1 MGVGCLNMNAAAV
14 VSGDDHGRRL
24 LAAVA
29 FADVVN
35 FSTMMAADQAGTYA
49 RWMAV
54 LNEIIRPR
62 AEAHGGLI
70 LKLTGDGVLARF
82 GSVLDAV
89 EWAVE
94 VQRAISDLADAAVSD
109 SAAIELRI
117 AVHLGDIIAT
127 ADDVYG
133 DGVNVAARL
142 QEHATP
148 GGIVLSEVVH
158 DLVRSFAGERSV
170 DLGLRQLKGFE
181 RPLRIFALEPETS
194 VRIRAVPRQN
204 STPSIAVL
212 PLQNS
217 GGDPADAYFADG
229 LAEDIIVSLAGLG
242 ELFVIARGST
252 LAFRGKQ
259 ADPRDAARVLGVRYV
274 LVGSMRRSATL
285 IRVSAQ
291 LFDGMTGAT
300 IWTEVA
306 VAPPGELFD
315 MQDRIVTKIVSGIA
329 PNVRIAELRNVM
341 RKRPGSFTAYDHTLR
356 ALHAMYDF
364 GDAGFAQARSYL
376 AAAMSEDP
384 FFAMPFAWAAWW
396 HVLNVGQGLTRD
408 HDDDMAQAGSLA
420 GRAIELDGHNAL
432 ALAIYGHV
440 KSFLFHHYEIGR
452 LYLDRAV
459 SVGASS
465 ALAWT
470 LSGASFAY
478 VGRADEA
485 VRHAEQGLRLS
496 PLDRSLFFTH
506 NILCIANYIAE
517 DYEAAADWGRLAAA
531 ENPLFT
537 ATHRILAASL
547 VALGNVHEANAVA
560 ADMLRLEPEFRVSTW
575 ERRRQPFR
583 DEAVKQAYAERLRRA
598 GLPD

>member
-1 MGVGCLNMNAAAV
+1 MNAAV
-14 VSGDDHGRRL
+14 FSDDDHGRRV
-24 LAAVA
+24 LAAII

-35 FSTMMAADQAGTYA
+35 YSNMMAEDQPGTYA

-54 LNEIIRPR
+54 LNGIIRPK
-62 AEAHGGLI
+62 AAAHGGLI
-70 LKLTGDGVLARF
+70 LKLSGDGLLAKF

-94 VQRAISDLADAAVSD
+94 VQRAIGESAEAATND
-109 SAAIELRI
+109 GPGIELRI
-117 AVHLGDIIAT
+117 AVHLGDVIAT

-133 DGVNVAARL
+133 DGVNIAARL
-142 QEHATP
+142 QEHAVP

-158 DLVRSFAGERSV
+158 DLVRSFAGERSI
-170 DLGLRQLKGFE
+170 DLGLRQLKGLD
-181 RPLRIFALEPETS
+181 RPVRVFALEPAAS
-194 VRIRAVPRQN
+194 VRIRVVPRQGAV
-204 STPSIAVL
+204 PSIAVL
-212 PLQNS
+212 PFQNS
-217 GGDPADAYFADG
+217 GGDPGDVYFADG

-259 ADPRDAARVLGVRYV
+259 ADPRDAARALGVRYV
-274 LVGSMRRSATL
+274 LAGSMRRSAAL

-300 IWTEVA
+300 IWTDVA
-306 VAPPGELFD
+306 EAPLGELFD
-315 MQDRIVTKIVSGIA
+315 MQDRIVASIVSGIA
-329 PNVRIAELRNVM
+329 PNVRVAELRNAM

-364 GDAGFAQARSYL
+364 GDAGFVQARNYL
-376 AAAMSEDP
+376 AAAMNEDP
-384 FFAMPFAWAAWW
+384 YFAMPFAWAAWW
-396 HVLNVGQGLTRD
+396 HVLNVGQGLTCD
-408 HDDDMAQAGSLA
+408 YDDDMAQAGALA

-440 KSFLFHHYEIGR
+440 KSFLFRHYEVGR

-459 SVGASS
+459 SVGVSS
-465 ALAWT
+465 AWAWT
-470 LSGASFAY
+470 LSGASLAY
-478 VGRADEA
+478 IGRADEA
-485 VRHAEQGLRLS
+485 VRHAERGLRLS

-506 NILCIANYIAE
+506 NILCIANYAAG
-517 DYEAAADWGRLAAA
+517 DYATAAYWGRLSAA

-537 ATHRILAASL
+537 ATHRILTATL
-547 VALGNVHEANAVA
+547 VALDNMDEARAVA
-560 ADMLRLEPEFRVSTW
+560 AEMLRLEEGFRVSVW
-575 ERRRQPFR
+575 EQRRQPFR
-583 DEAVKQAYAERLRRA
+583 DEAAKRAYADRLRRA